1 MSKNE
6 PKEKVTYALNSLIT
20 EITGVSEFDGE
31 DYDNARTQVYRI
43 SKSIRKAMGSN
54 QGMPEITEEEKDS
67 FVRLMR
73 KFYEDKE
80 YRKILRK
87 HEDAKAISLEEQD
100 LLIDFIGAN
109 LAQDLPDDEKQ
120 AFLDAIEFQKDDES
134 SEIAENIQSRVHDDL
149 VAIMKLDYIPAKR
162 EFLEQ
167 YSKVLEE
174 AVAPLLTS
182 MEIFVRL
189 RATCNEF
196 QEKGRLNGGEDRIL
210 ANPEFILEFARSIVT
225 ELQSEQ
231 E

>member
-1 MSKNE
+1 
-6 PKEKVTYALNSLIT
+6 
-20 EITGVSEFDGE
+20 
-31 DYDNARTQVYRI
+31 
-43 SKSIRKAMGSN
+43 
-54 QGMPEITEEEKDS
+54 
-67 FVRLMR
+67 
-73 KFYEDKE
+73 
-80 YRKILRK
+80 
-87 HEDAKAISLEEQD
+87 
-100 LLIDFIGAN
+100 
-109 LAQDLPDDEKQ
+109 
-120 AFLDAIEFQKDDES
+120 
-134 SEIAENIQSRVHDDL
+134 
-149 VAIMKLDYIPAKR
+149 MKLDYIPAKR